1 MSSKMSEELLADE
14 IFGTNEHDLP
24 AGKIRADKMAPVV
37 ASKFGPFL
45 EKNPEININPVNMTL
60 SSSLWY
66 SGEWL
71 WQPVKSE
78 RAIPYYFHVKLFPD
92 TLQLP
97 VYHSVEF
104 QELDNQMQ
112 TINLIVSRSF
122 LPSADF
128 SSSKRLMYLP
138 KALEN
143 GLKIAQT
150 IDFVNRLYVKPVFKL
165 HVLIDLALSS
175 RDLSK
180 KYLSKLVSSVN
191 QDLNAECYVY
201 NSNSPVAVSN
211 NIAFATDTR
220 KYRFNRSDLLR
231 VLSNSRINH
240 MQKEDLPLSMA
251 SATKP
256 LTEFGLVDLTSVKDA
271 ELQLTP
277 MVTNVEGWVEKPDKY
292 VAFKA
297 SKSKAK
303 TVVKTDLAKPE
314 SEVKSVVKTKPK
326 PVDLDHLRDHDTDNR
341 DLFDYSTNASVTDV
355 IRRHMR
361 KDRTF
366 NPNVVIERV
375 GKPRK
380 QEDRDEDRKE

>member
-1 MSSKMSEELLADE
+1 MSSKMSEEILADE
-14 IFGTNEHDLP
+14 IFGTNEHDLS
-24 AGKIRADKMAPVV
+24 AGKIRVDKMAPVV

-45 EKNPEININPVNMTL
+45 DKHPEININPVKMTL
-60 SSSLWY
+60 SSSLWH

-71 WQPVKSE
+71 WQPVKSK

-97 VYHSVEF
+97 VYNSVEF

-138 KALEN
+138 KVLES
-143 GLKIAQT
+143 GLKIVQT
-150 IDFVNRLYVKPVFKL
+150 IDFVNHLYVKPVFRL
-165 HVLIDLALSS
+165 RVLIDLALAS

-256 LTEFGLVDLTSVKDA
+256 LTEFGLVDLTLAKDTD
-271 ELQLTP
+271 LQLTP
-277 MVTNVEGWVEKPDKY
+277 MATNVEDWVAKPDKY
-292 VAFKA
+292 VEFKA
-297 SKSKAK
+297 SKSTAK

-314 SEVKSVVKTKPK
+314 SGVKPAVKAKS
-326 PVDLDHLRDHDTDNR
+326 VDLDHLRDHDTDNR
-341 DLFDYSTNASVTDV
+341 DLFDYSTNDSVTNV

-361 KDRTF
+361 KGRTF

-380 QEDRDEDRKE
+380 KEDRDEDRKG